1 MKANFEKGTKICS
14 RCRKELPTSCFYK
27 DKSKSD
33 GLTVYCGECIC
44 NEHKQY
50 YYRDIEYSR
59 EKRRNDCNKRSNTFQ
74 RKGTKRGNSG
84 MLKRDYELTDGQ
96 LKRRNVARRYRKS
109 KYENINAQGILIY
122 YDGKLEDLDSK
133 EYIRIMNMEYNR
145 QRRCAIN
152 GYVGRTKPSEH
163 FLFDF
168 DLEQLL
174 NDNVYISMRSK
185 KKYIT
190 KWWKGEIRH
199 WTVNDGIWRK
209 DKKK

>member
-1 MKANFEKGTKICS
+1 M
-14 RCRKELPTSCFYK
+14 
-27 DKSKSD
+27 
-33 GLTVYCGECIC
+33 
-44 NEHKQY
+44 
-50 YYRDIEYSR
+50 YRI
-59 EKRRNDCNKRSNTFQ
+59 
-74 RKGTKRGNSG
+74 
-84 MLKRDYELTDGQ
+84 YELTDGQ

-190 KWWKGEIRH
+190 K
-199 WTVNDGIWRK
+199 
-209 DKKK
+209 